1 METTWSP
8 CLYHL
13 HNTAGVILLKWK
25 FFAKNPQWSWIIFKK
40 IDPDDL
46 ASPYLY
52 GLNLSVI
59 LRSSDGRLL
68 SKSTLLPL
76 PQGLWYAIPHRP
88 PPVDSVFHFLP
99 TCLTFY
105 STFKTQLQDS
115 PLISGLPQHP
125 LYYRPDSSWS
135 HLCPFSM
142 AAFHLHVFLL
152 QQTVRSLREAT
163 HVALTS
169 TLPPTSEFAI
179 WMDPTFWKAA
189 NFPSSLK
196 TFLHGLCGAAYKS
209 ENVCQDGSK
218 NRRSHALS
226 IWRGQLKSPPT
237 NF

>member
-1 METTWSP
+1 M
-8 CLYHL
+8 
-13 HNTAGVILLKWK
+13 I
-25 FFAKNPQWSWIIFKK
+25 
-40 IDPDDL
+40 
-46 ASPYLY
+46 
-52 GLNLSVI
+52 
-59 LRSSDGRLL
+59 
-68 SKSTLLPL
+68 LPL
-76 PQGLWYAIPHRP
+76 LTSMVSTWVSSCAPAMADCSLNPLCFRYHRAFDTLSAP
-88 PPVDSVFHFLP
+88 PPSVDSVFHFLP

-142 AAFHLHVFLL
+142 AAFHLHVLLL